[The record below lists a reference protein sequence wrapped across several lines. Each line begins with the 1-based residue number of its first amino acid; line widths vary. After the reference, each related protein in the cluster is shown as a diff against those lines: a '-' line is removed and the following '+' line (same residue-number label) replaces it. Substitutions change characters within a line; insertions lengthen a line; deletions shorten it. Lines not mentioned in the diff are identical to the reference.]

1 MGAQSAQSEDLATI
15 LDSSLRDRQHLSR
28 TGTQPDRTIPC
39 PFLSWRSRVRT
50 ISCLFSFSFFPFSFF
65 ADLLFQGCV
74 YVFSLYYPRH
84 LRHFRV
90 SIFFSG
96 AALAG

>member
-1 MGAQSAQSEDLATI
+1 MGTESAQSANLATL
-15 LDSSLRDRQHLSR
+15 LDRALWHRQYLSR
-28 TGTQPDRTIPC
+28 IGQQPDRSVPRSL
-39 PFLSWRSRVRT
+39 LSRQVPLTRQSYAVLT
-50 ISCLFSFSFFPFSFF
+50 FHSTGVVECGLFP
-65 ADLLFQGCV
+65 GCV

-90 SIFFSG
+90 SLFFSG